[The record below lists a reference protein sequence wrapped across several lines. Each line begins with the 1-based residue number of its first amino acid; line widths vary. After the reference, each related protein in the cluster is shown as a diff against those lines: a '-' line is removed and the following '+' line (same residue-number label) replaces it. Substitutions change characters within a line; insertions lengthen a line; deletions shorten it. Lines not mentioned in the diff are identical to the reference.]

1 MVVKES
7 AMSENTPDTTNGLA
21 DGAEPSMEDILASI
35 RKIIADDEGAD
46 PALELPK
53 DIKEDVKLANSLDTK
68 ISHASTE
75 KLDINQGSETL
86 DLEIVG
92 DEPPSEAEIDSLI
105 ADMDMAGEGLEIP
118 DDNLEDL
125 NLSADDDIMELGIPM
140 EEDLVK
146 KDLVED
152 VVRADDTNVDMLS
165 SDPTDDSQEFDDDL
179 SAMLDDMMNDVSD
192 EGEVAEDG
200 LDNLELVV
208 DPAAD
213 LLSGSDDLDLAADD
227 LDLAADDLHLAADD
241 LDLAADE
248 LEADLLSEPMK
259 GDTDIDLVK
268 SLMADLTGVPL
279 HDDVELDGDVEL
291 HDDLELDDLTED
303 DILNESDD
311 LSSLE
316 DGLADES
323 DGDLLEGLMDDLV
336 KPDVNAEDVE
346 VDIPEVDISDAD
358 TPDDVMDEILSLTL
372 DDEMGLQAEELEVSG
387 IEVPV
392 SLQDIAAQAE
402 ADADA
407 IDGGSGK
414 ALAAGAVAAIGGAA
428 LTKKQSAPELD
439 MSELDITEASE
450 GDDIDNLLSKL
461 DKGVDEPSDDSLMDF
476 EDEAETELEAET
488 EFELETEIE
497 TEIESTPDPII
508 TEETPEM
515 PRRAKKDAII
525 DEVTESA
532 TADVFSSLNKVVEEK
547 AVVAERGDRI
557 GDLVQEALRPMLK
570 EWLDENLKGIVERA
584 VSKEVKRISYGKY

>member
-75 KLDINQGSETL
+75 KLDVNQGSETL
-86 DLEIVG
+86 DLEIVAE
-92 DEPPSEAEIDSLI
+92 DPPSEAEIDSLI

-227 LDLAADDLHLAADD
+227 LDLAAD
-241 LDLAADE
+241 E

-279 HDDVELDGDVEL
+279 HGDVEL

-311 LSSLE
+311 LSSHE

-336 KPDVNAEDVE
+336 EPDVNAEDVE

-584 VSKEVKRISYGKY
+584 VSKEVKRISSGK

>member
-7 AMSENTPDTTNGLA
+7 AMSEHTPDTTNGLA

-53 DIKEDVKLANSLDTK
+53 DIKEEVKLANNLDTTSLDTK
-68 ISHASTE
+68 ISRASSE
-75 KLDINQGSETL
+75 KLDINQGAETL
-86 DLEIVG
+86 DLEIVA
-92 DEPPSEAEIDSLI
+92 DDPPSEAEIDSLI
-105 ADMDMAGEGLEIP
+105 ADMDMAGEGLDIP
-118 DDNLEDL
+118 ADSLEELDL
-125 NLSADDDIMELGIPM
+125 TADDDIMELGIPM
-140 EEDLVK
+140 EEDLVQR
-146 KDLVED
+146 DLVED
-152 VVRADDTNVDMLS
+152 VVRADDTNLDMLG
-165 SDPTDDSQEFDDDL
+165 SDPTDESQEFDDDL

-192 EGEVAEDG
+192 EGEIAEDG
-200 LDNLELVV
+200 HDNLELVV

-213 LLSGSDDLDLAADD
+213 LLSDVDDLDLGADE
-227 LDLAADDLHLAADD
+227 LDLGADN
-241 LDLAADE
+241 LDLGADE
-248 LEADLLSEPMK
+248 LEADLLSEPIK
-259 GDTDIDLVK
+259 GDADMALVK

-279 HDDVELDGDVEL
+279 HGDVEL

-311 LSSLE
+311 FSSLE

-336 KPDVNAEDVE
+336 EPDVNAEDVE
-346 VDIPEVDISDAD
+346 VDMPEVDISDTD

-387 IEVPV
+387 IEVPL
-392 SLQDIAAQAE
+392 SLKDIAAQAE
-402 ADADA
+402 ADAAA

-414 ALAAGAVAAIGGAA
+414 ALTAGAVAAIGGAA

-439 MSELDITEASE
+439 MSELDITETSE

-488 EFELETEIE
+488 EFEFELETETEI
-497 TEIESTPDPII
+497 EIESTPDPII

-584 VSKEVKRISYGKY
+584 VTKEVKRISSGK

>member
-86 DLEIVG
+86 DLEIVAE
-92 DEPPSEAEIDSLI
+92 DPPSEAEIDSLI
-105 ADMDMAGEGLEIP
+105 ADMDMAGEELEIP

-227 LDLAADDLHLAADD
+227 LDLAAD
-241 LDLAADE
+241 E

-336 KPDVNAEDVE
+336 EPDVNAEDVE
-346 VDIPEVDISDAD
+346 VDIPEVDISDTD

-488 EFELETEIE
+488 EFEIETEIE
-497 TEIESTPDPII
+497 TTPDPII

-584 VSKEVKRISYGKY
+584 VTKEVKRISSGK

>member
-1 MVVKES
+1 M
-7 AMSENTPDTTNGLA
+7 
-21 DGAEPSMEDILASI
+21 
-35 RKIIADDEGAD
+35 
-46 PALELPK
+46 
-53 DIKEDVKLANSLDTK
+53 
-68 ISHASTE
+68 
-75 KLDINQGSETL
+75 
-86 DLEIVG
+86 
-92 DEPPSEAEIDSLI
+92 
-105 ADMDMAGEGLEIP
+105 
-118 DDNLEDL
+118 
-125 NLSADDDIMELGIPM
+125 
-140 EEDLVK
+140 
-146 KDLVED
+146 
-152 VVRADDTNVDMLS
+152 
-165 SDPTDDSQEFDDDL
+165 
-179 SAMLDDMMNDVSD
+179 
-192 EGEVAEDG
+192 
-200 LDNLELVV
+200 
-208 DPAAD
+208 
-213 LLSGSDDLDLAADD
+213 
-227 LDLAADDLHLAADD
+227 
-241 LDLAADE
+241 
-248 LEADLLSEPMK
+248 
-259 GDTDIDLVK
+259 
-268 SLMADLTGVPL
+268 
-279 HDDVELDGDVEL
+279 
-291 HDDLELDDLTED
+291 DDLTED

-311 LSSLE
+311 LSSHE

-336 KPDVNAEDVE
+336 EPDVNAEDVE
-346 VDIPEVDISDAD
+346 VDIPEVDISDTD

-488 EFELETEIE
+488 EFEIETEIE
-497 TEIESTPDPII
+497 TTPDPII

-584 VSKEVKRISYGKY
+584 VTKEVKRISSGK

>member
-86 DLEIVG
+86 DLEIVAE
-92 DEPPSEAEIDSLI
+92 DPPSEAEIDSLI

-227 LDLAADDLHLAADD
+227 LDLAAD
-241 LDLAADE
+241 E

-279 HDDVELDGDVEL
+279 HGDVEL

-311 LSSLE
+311 LSSHE

-336 KPDVNAEDVE
+336 EPDVNAEDVE

-584 VSKEVKRISYGKY
+584 VSKEVKRISSGK

>member
-86 DLEIVG
+86 DLEIVAE
-92 DEPPSEAEIDSLI
+92 DPPSEAEIDSLI

-140 EEDLVK
+140 EEDLVQR
-146 KDLVED
+146 DLVED
-152 VVRADDTNVDMLS
+152 VVRADDTNLDMLS
-165 SDPTDDSQEFDDDL
+165 SDPTDESQEFDDDL

-192 EGEVAEDG
+192 EGEIAEDG

-227 LDLAADDLHLAADD
+227 LDLATDD

-311 LSSLE
+311 LSSHE

-372 DDEMGLQAEELEVSG
+372 DDEMGLQAEELEISG
-387 IEVPV
+387 IEVPL
-392 SLQDIAAQAE
+392 SLKDIAAQAE

-488 EFELETEIE
+488 EFEFELETETEI
-497 TEIESTPDPII
+497 EIESTPDPII

-584 VSKEVKRISYGKY
+584 VTKEVKRISSGK

>member
-53 DIKEDVKLANSLDTK
+53 DIKENVKLANSLDTK

-105 ADMDMAGEGLEIP
+105 ADMDMAGEELEIP

-227 LDLAADDLHLAADD
+227 LDLATDD

-279 HDDVELDGDVEL
+279 HDDVKLDGDVEL

-336 KPDVNAEDVE
+336 EPDVNAEDVE
-346 VDIPEVDISDAD
+346 VDIPEVDISDTD

-387 IEVPV
+387 IEVPL
-392 SLQDIAAQAE
+392 SLKDIAAQAE

-488 EFELETEIE
+488 EFELETKIE
-497 TEIESTPDPII
+497 TEIETTPDPII

-584 VSKEVKRISYGKY
+584 VTKEVKRISSGK